1 MSGHTL
7 SASSSTA
14 GRSKTAKAKEDQP
27 TTSVEATKKNNG
39 LRCDG
44 CNRPNHT
51 RDFCR
56 LKNHPD
62 FNKEGP
68 WVGSAVER
76 TIRVWDHSQPDVI
89 LPWRQRSDG
98 TTWNN
103 PLEAKKDKPR
113 DRDHYGGHRGVRDN
127 DRKDNDGEWRSCSL

>member
-1 MSGHTL
+1 MT
-7 SASSSTA
+7 
-14 GRSKTAKAKEDQP
+14 
-27 TTSVEATKKNNG
+27 NG
-39 LRCDG
+39 LRCEG

-89 LPWRQRSDG
+89 LPWRQRADG

-103 PLEAKKDKPR
+103 PAEAKKDKPR
-113 DRDHYGGHRGVRDN
+113 DRDHYGGHRGGRDN
-127 DRKDNDGEWRSCSL
+127 DRNDNEGGNRGSGGREYGKVFVRVLEAGVRRSNEW